1 VEETDIVLMDLIGKG
16 DEKAFEVLL
25 CRHQR
30 SVFNLAFRFLRDEAE
45 AEDIA
50 QDTFIRVF
58 KSASAYTPEAKFTTW
73 LYTIVK
79 NLCFNSLR
87 KRRSVHIVSME
98 EETLP
103 EIPSE
108 NDDPSEILDRKRLK
122 SRVVNVVNSLP
133 ENMRIAVLLHKFHGL
148 QYNEIADILG
158 CSANA
163 VKLRVHRAKAVLA
176 HGLNDFRMKP
186 ND

>member
-1 VEETDIVLMDLIGKG
+1 MEETDIVLMDLIKKG
-16 DEKAFEVLL
+16 DEKAFELL
-25 CRHQR
+25 LSRHQR
-30 SVFNLAFRFLRDEAE
+30 TVFNLAFRFLNEQAE
-45 AEDIA
+45 AEDVT
-50 QDTFIRVF
+50 QETFIRIF
-58 KSASAYTPEAKFTTW
+58 KSAETYTPEAKFTTW

-87 KRRSVHIVSME
+87 KRRSVHIVSVDE
-98 EETLP
+98 EELP

-108 NDDPSEILDRKRLK
+108 NDDPLEILDRKRLR
-122 SRVVNVVNSLP
+122 SRVIAAVNSLP
-133 ENMRIAVLLHKFHGL
+133 ENMRVAVLLHKFHGL
-148 QYNEIADILG
+148 QYDEIADILG

-176 HGLNDFRMKP
+176 KNLNDFRMKP